1 MPHKKVIVI
10 GIAGPAASGKS
21 LLANSLLS
29 NVSQEQVVV
38 INADNYYKDHSKLS
52 VEEKINYDHPKPKSI
67 DNDL

>member
-52 VEEKINYDHPKPKSI
+52 VEGKINYDHPKSMI
-67 DNDL
+67 SS

>member
-52 VEEKINYDHPKPKSI
+52 VEEKN
-67 DNDL
+67 